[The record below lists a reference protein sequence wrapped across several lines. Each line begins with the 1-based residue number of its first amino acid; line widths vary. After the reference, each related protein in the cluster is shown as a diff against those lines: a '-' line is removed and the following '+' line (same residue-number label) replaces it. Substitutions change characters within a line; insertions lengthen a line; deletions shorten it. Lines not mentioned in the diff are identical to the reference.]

1 MQKNEKALNIMLQ
14 PGVAG
19 QLLLHKGM
27 YTPNNQACKMILITV
42 KYS

>member
-19 QLLLHKGM
+19 QLLLHRGM
-27 YTPNNQACKMILITV
+27 HLLKNRLAKLF
-42 KYS
+42 